1 MSKSPKRTRK
11 LTLPPVPDRRIIL
24 ARQLDQLAD
33 HNLHLGFHVAAE
45 QLAQRAAQIREG
57 AR

>member
-11 LTLPPVPDRRIIL
+11 PTPVPAPDRRIIL

-33 HNLHLGFHVAAE
+33 HNLHLGFHLAAE
-45 QLAQRAAQIREG
+45 QLAQRAEQLRESG
-57 AR
+57 R